1 MFTGEYPHSGT
12 DHAALYSRQIFTE
25 RVMSEVHEQL
35 VAALR
40 AVVAQ
45 SPDAHVLVVHALED
59 VEREQPAWPW
69 RSGEEV
75 PGPYAP
81 NTWSIYAQRTH

>member
-1 MFTGEYPHSGT
+1 ML
-12 DHAALYSRQIFTE
+12 D
-25 RVMSEVHEQL
+25 VHEQL

-45 SPDAHVLVVHALED
+45 SPDAHALVVHALED
-59 VEREQPAWPW
+59 AEREQPARSP

-81 NTWSIYAQRTH
+81 NAWSIYAERVH